1 MYKRQLTPPQLLVV
15 SFGVLILIGSIL
27 LSTPWAINEGTPNLL
42 TSIFTATS
50 AVCVTGLVV
59 VDTGTH
65 WSLFGQ
71 LVIMLLIQ
79 VGGLGIMSFATFFA
93 LLLGKR
99 IYLKQR
105 LVMQQAL
112 NQPSMEGIVRIFR
125 YLLIF
130 SFAIEAVA
138 GLILAMHW
146 SGSLGMPKALWFG
159 IFHSISA
166 FNNAGFDIF
175 GGFSSLTTYTADP
188 ITNLVISSLFI
199 LGGLGFVVLYEIYT
213 FRRNKK
219 FSLHSKVV
227 LLTTIVLIVSGTILF
242 LVSEY
247 NHAFKDLSP
256 TGKVIAAYFQAVTP
270 RTAGFNTINLNSL
283 FLSTQLMIMLFMFIG
298 GSPGSTAGGIKT
310 STFTLLWTAIYSIL
324 RGKRDTEIFHR
335 RIESQ
340 EVSRALAIALLA
352 LFFIF
357 IMTILVSLTHEA
369 DFKEI
374 LFEVVSALSTVGL
387 SLGLTTE
394 LNNMGRI
401 LIIITMF
408 VGRLGPITIGYAFA
422 YQSKQPDVHRPKGKI
437 MIG

>member
-27 LSTPWAINEGTPNLL
+27 LSTPWAIKEGTPDWL

-112 NQPSMEGIVRIFR
+112 NQPSIEGIVRIFR

-130 SFAIEAVA
+130 SFAIEAIA

-146 SGSLGMPKALWFG
+146 SGSLDMPKALWFG

-166 FNNAGFDIF
+166 FNNAGFDLF

-199 LGGLGFVVLYEIYT
+199 FGGLGFVVLYEIYT
-213 FRRNKK
+213 FRRNKR

-227 LLTTIVLIVSGTILF
+227 
-242 LVSEY
+242 
-247 NHAFKDLSP
+247 P
-256 TGKVIAAYFQAVTP
+256 W
-270 RTAGFNTINLNSL
+270 INN
-283 FLSTQLMIMLFMFIG
+283 
-298 GSPGSTAGGIKT
+298 
-310 STFTLLWTAIYSIL
+310 
-324 RGKRDTEIFHR
+324 
-335 RIESQ
+335 
-340 EVSRALAIALLA
+340 
-352 LFFIF
+352 
-357 IMTILVSLTHEA
+357 
-369 DFKEI
+369 
-374 LFEVVSALSTVGL
+374 
-387 SLGLTTE
+387 
-394 LNNMGRI
+394 
-401 LIIITMF
+401 
-408 VGRLGPITIGYAFA
+408 
-422 YQSKQPDVHRPKGKI
+422 
-437 MIG
+437 